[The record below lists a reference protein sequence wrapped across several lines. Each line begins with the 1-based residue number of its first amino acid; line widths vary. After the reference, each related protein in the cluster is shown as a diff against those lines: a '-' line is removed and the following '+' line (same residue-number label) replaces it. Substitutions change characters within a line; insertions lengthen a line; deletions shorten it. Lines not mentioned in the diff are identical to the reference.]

1 MSVKFQFKEQT
12 KSDSDRVLSIR
23 NSSNYKVLYSLFF
36 LGVLI
41 HEISHWIMCKLTG
54 VRVYDFSLTNPLA
67 ISSTED
73 NQTLG
78 FVSYSSTTSLT
89 KSILINTAPLFIS
102 PLIGFSIV
110 LYIANSSLPLVATIV
125 TLPIFTFATPSEP
138 DLQNI
143 QNTVAEPRGI
153 MYFVLF
159 KLIHLLSVR
168 GIVYKLLSTL
178 AVYLIVLSVV
188 L

>member
-12 KSDSDRVLSIR
+12 KSDSDRVLSIGS
-23 NSSNYKVLYSLFF
+23 SSNYKVVYSLFF

-67 ISSTED
+67 ISSTD
-73 NQTLG
+73 DDQTLG
-78 FVSYSSTTSLT
+78 FVSYSSTNSIS

-102 PLIGFSIV
+102 PLIGFSII
-110 LYIANSSLPLVATIV
+110 LYIVNSSLPLLATIV
-125 TLPIFTFATPSEP
+125 TIPIFTFATPSEP

-143 QNTVAEPRGI
+143 QNTVTEPKGI
-153 MYFVLF
+153 TYFIVF
-159 KLIHLLSVR
+159 QLIYFFSVR
-168 GIVYKLLSTL
+168 GLIYKIVSTL
-178 AVYLIVLSVV
+178 AVYCIFLFIIL
-188 L
+188 